1 MKNDI
6 TTTFLNFVLAVLVV
20 LCVVFAILYL
30 QRTQKVRQLQ
40 SRFQMVQI
48 NIANAESL
56 GRDAA
61 LYNQTARNP
70 ELAQILQRA
79 MGSPAPNQPPVK

>member
-30 QRTQKVRQLQ
+30 QRTQKARQLQ
-40 SRFQMVQI
+40 SRLQMVQI
-48 NIANAESL
+48 NIGNAEAL
-56 GRDAA
+56 ARDAA

-70 ELAQILQRA
+70 ELSQILQRA
-79 MGSPAPNQPPVK
+79 MGSPAPAPAPTK